1 MSAGNPNR
9 EAPARRWRRVSGI
22 LLLDKPPGISSN
34 QALQVVRRAL
44 QAAKGGHTGNLD
56 VAATGLLPLCFGE
69 ATKVCSLLLDST
81 KRYLAEVQLGRTTT
95 TGDLEGEVTSTAT
108 ALPTERAVIEAALTH
123 FRGAQLQIPPMFSAL
138 KHQGQ
143 PLYKLARRGIEIE
156 RAPREVTISKLTLL
170 DLAGDRLHLD
180 ITCSKGTYIRSLA
193 IDLGAHLGCGATLAH
208 LRRVQVGHFTVT
220 QAHPLDVFSA
230 AYSPATLDELL
241 LPLDAA
247 LTDYAM
253 LELAVAAAHGFV
265 RGQALEATTRLRG
278 AVRVYHQQRFLG
290 IGMVDDLGRLLPKRV
305 MQPD

>member
-1 MSAGNPNR
+1 M
-9 EAPARRWRRVSGI
+9 SGI

-95 TGDLEGEVTSTAT
+95 TGDLEGEVISSTT

-123 FRGAQLQIPPMFSAL
+123 FRGAQQQIPPMFSAL

-156 RAPREVTISKLTLL
+156 RAPREVTISTLTLL
-170 DLAGDRLHLD
+170 DLIGDRLHLD

-220 QAHPLDVFSA
+220 QAHPLDIFTA
-230 AYSPATLDELL
+230 ATYSPATFDELL

-253 LELAVAAAHGFV
+253 LELVEAAAHGFV
-265 RGQALEATTRLRG
+265 QGQASEAATQLRG

-290 IGMVDDLGRLLPKRV
+290 IGLVDDHGRLLPKRV
-305 MQPD
+305 MQADLRSAFECKVDDLP